1 MKGVFYARYSSDS
14 QREESIE
21 GQLRECKEFAEKNGI
36 TIIGTYIDRALS
48 ARTDKRPDFQRMIKD
63 SGKRLFDVIIV
74 WKLDR
79 FSRDRYDSAHYKA
92 QLAKNGVK
100 VISATEPIAED
111 STGVLL
117 ESLLEGMAEYYS
129 KELSEKVKRGLTE
142 NALKARF
149 NGGDMPMGY
158 VKNSEQK
165 FEIDPI
171 AAPVVL
177 EAFERYSKGQ
187 NMREVRDWMNGQG
200 IRTKNGN
207 PFNINFITRML
218 NNRRYMGEYRYGEV
232 VQEGAIPTIVPK
244 ALFERAQKR
253 MEKNKKA
260 PAIHKAVDNY
270 LLTTKLR
277 CGPCGAF
284 MVGESGRSK
293 TKGRVHHYYKCVSA
307 KKKKGCK
314 KKTVR
319 KAWIEDLV
327 VAQVVK
333 IIMDDALLEQ
343 LADMVMDVQGR
354 ESVTISMLKQQLAET
369 EKAIDNMLN
378 AIQQGVLTSS
388 TKERLDKLE
397 ETKADIEISLAQE
410 EIAKPMFTR
419 EQVLF
424 FLHRFR
430 ELDVT
435 KQEHRQRLIDSFVNA
450 IYLYDDK
457 MILTFNYKDGSK
469 TITFSDLTA
478 VLGSDLTPPGAPKKS
493 ISCSQEMLFFVFSL
507 PAAAPCRRDDTGET
521 MGPRP
526 FAASQRTAGP
536 G

>member
-1 MKGVFYARYSSDS
+1 MKGVIYARYSSDS

-21 GQLRECKEFAEKNGI
+21 GQLRECKPFAEKNGI
-36 TIIGTYIDRALS
+36 TIIGTYVDRAMT

-63 SGKRLFDVIIV
+63 SAKHQFDVIIV

-79 FSRDRYDSAHYKA
+79 FSRDRYDSAHYKSM
-92 QLAKNGVK
+92 LAKNGVK
-100 VISATEPIAED
+100 VISATEPIADD

-142 NALKARF
+142 NALKAKF
-149 NGGDMPMGY
+149 NGGGMPMGY
-158 VKNSEQK
+158 MKNANQQY
-165 FEIDPI
+165 EIDPV
-171 AAPVVL
+171 AAPIVL
-177 EAFERYSKGQ
+177 EAFKRYSKGQ
-187 NMREVRDWMNGQG
+187 NMREVRDWLNEQG
-200 IRTKNGN
+200 IRTKHGN
-207 PFNINFITRML
+207 PLNINFITRML
-218 NNRRYMGEYRYGEV
+218 NNRRYMGEYSYGEV
-232 VQEGAIPTIVPK
+232 IQENAIPAIVDK
-244 ALFERAQKR
+244 KLFERVQQR
-253 MEKNKKA
+253 MVRNKKA
-260 PAIHKAVDNY
+260 PAVHKAEDNY

-284 MVGESGRSK
+284 MVGESGTSK
-293 TKGRVHHYYKCVSA
+293 TKGKVHHYYKCVSA
-307 KKKKGCK
+307 KKKLGCK

-327 VAQVVK
+327 VEQVVK

-354 ESVTISMLKQQLAET
+354 ESTTIPMLHQQLAET
-369 EKAIDNMLN
+369 QKAIDNMLN
-378 AIQQGVLTSS
+378 ALQQGIITDS

-397 ETKADIEISLAQE
+397 ETKTEIEISLAQE
-410 EIAKPMFTR
+410 EIEKPLLSR

-430 ELDVT
+430 KLDV
-435 KQEHRQRLIDSFVNA
+435 KNQDHRQRLIDSFINA

-457 MILTFNYKDGSK
+457 MILTFNYKDGSN

-478 VLGSDLTPPGAPKKS
+478 VLGSDFTS
-493 ISCSQEMLFFVFSL
+493 S
-507 PAAAPCRRDDTGET
+507 AAPNK
-521 MGPRP
+521 RP
-526 FAASQRTAGP
+526 PAGRFFCL